1 MKLAKYIKPY
11 LFFAILSPLMMVV
24 EVVVDLIQPTLMSVI
39 VDEGVIGGDISK
51 LVRTGIL
58 MLLLVIVGG
67 VGGLSASYFA
77 SVASQGFGCDLRGD
91 IFRHVMA
98 FSLEQTDKFSTG
110 SLVTRLTNDVT
121 ALQNFVSMVLRMFIR
136 TPMLFVGGIIMA
148 LSLDVNFS
156 VVLACA
162 MPIELLIVFIVVLK
176 ARPLFDTVQKKIDKV
191 NSIVQE
197 NIIGAR
203 VVKAFVREEHQID
216 RFDDANRDLRDT
228 TLYVQ
233 KLLSILHPAMM
244 IIMNVSVVAI
254 ILIGGLRVQAG
265 ELEVGKI
272 MAAITY
278 ITQILFSLLMVAMGF
293 QMFSRTLAS
302 ARRINEVL
310 DEKPVIVSGNAAP
323 ERAPQGGSVKFENVS
338 FRYPG
343 TAGKPVLQ
351 NINLEVKPGE
361 FLAILGS
368 TGSGKSTLVKL
379 IPRFYDATEGRV
391 LVNDVDVRDYDL
403 KDLRG
408 RISFVL
414 QTSELFSGTIA
425 DNIRWGYDEATDEE
439 VRHAAKIAQAD
450 EFINSF
456 ADGYDTFVAEKGASL
471 SGGQKQ
477 RIAIARAILRKPEII
492 IFDDST
498 SALDV
503 GTESR
508 LRAALKEELKGTTI
522 IMIAQRITSV
532 MAADRIA
539 VIEDGVITACAPH
552 DELMK
557 TSDTYREIYNSQLG
571 QRGISETDIE
581 ELEALAEGG
590 AVGAQG

>member
-272 MAAITY
+272 MAATTY

-590 AVGAQG
+590 AVGA

>member
-590 AVGAQG
+590 AVGA

>member
-176 ARPLFDTVQKKIDKV
+176 AHPLFDTVQKKIDKV

-590 AVGAQG
+590 AVGA

>member
-471 SGGQKQ
+471 SGGHQQ
-477 RIAIARAILRKPEII
+477 RITIARAILRKPEII

-590 AVGAQG
+590 AVGA

>member
-11 LFFAILSPLMMVV
+11 FFFAILSPLMMVV

-590 AVGAQG
+590 AVGA

>member
-11 LFFAILSPLMMVV
+11 LLFAILSPLMMVV

-39 VDEGVIGGDISK
+39 VDEGVIAGDMSK
-51 LVRTGIL
+51 IVSTGIL
-58 MLLLVIVGG
+58 MLVLVLVGG
-67 VGGLSASYFA
+67 IGGLSASYFS

-91 IFRHVMA
+91 IFKKVMNL
-98 FSLEQTDKFSTG
+98 SLQQTDKFSTG

-121 ALQNFVSMVLRMFIR
+121 TIQNFVAMVLRMFIR

-148 LSLDVNFS
+148 LSLDVKFS
-156 VVLACA
+156 IVLAFA

-176 ARPLFDTVQKKIDKV
+176 ARPLFDTVQKKIDNV

-197 NIIGAR
+197 NVTGAR
-203 VVKAFVREEHQID
+203 VVKAYVREEHQISK
-216 RFDDANRDLRDT
+216 FDEANRDLRDT

-233 KLLSILHPAMM
+233 KLLSTLHPAMM

-254 ILIGGLRVQAG
+254 ILIGGLQVQAG
-265 ELEVGKI
+265 ALEVGKI

-278 ITQILFSLLMVAMGF
+278 VTQILFSLMMVAMMF
-293 QMFSRTLAS
+293 QMLSRTIAS

-310 DEKPVIVSGNAAP
+310 DEIPAIMSGDKAP
-323 ERAPQGGSVKFENVS
+323 EHKQGGGSVKFENVS

-343 TAGKPVLQ
+343 TAGKPVLSK
-351 NINLEVKPGE
+351 INLDIKPGE
-361 FLAILGS
+361 YVAILGA
-368 TGSGKSTLVKL
+368 TGSGKSSLVKL

-391 LVNDVDVRDYDL
+391 LVNGIDVREYEI
-403 KDLRG
+403 KNLRD
-408 RISFVL
+408 RIAFVL
-414 QTSELFSGTIA
+414 QTSELFSGTVA
-425 DNIRWGYDEATDEE
+425 DNIRWGREDASDEE
-439 VRHAAKIAQAD
+439 VRRAAKIAQAD
-450 EFINSF
+450 DFINSF
-456 ADGYDTFVAEKGASL
+456 NDGYETYVAEKGASL

-508 LRAALKEELKGTTI
+508 LRTALRSELKDTTI
-522 IMIAQRITSV
+522 VMIAQRITSV
-532 MAADRIA
+532 MTADRIA

-552 DELMK
+552 DVLIK
-557 TSDTYREIYNSQLG
+557 TSATYRDIYNSQLG
-571 QRGISETDIE
+571 QRGLSENDVA
-581 ELEALAEGG
+581 ELGVLAEGG
-590 AVGAQG
+590 VTVG

>member
-11 LFFAILSPLMMVV
+11 LLFAILSPLMMVV

-39 VDEGVIGGDISK
+39 VDEGVIAGDMSK
-51 LVRTGIL
+51 IVSTGIL
-58 MLLLVIVGG
+58 MLVLVLVGG
-67 VGGLSASYFA
+67 IGGLSASYFS

-91 IFRHVMA
+91 IFKKVMNL
-98 FSLEQTDKFSTG
+98 SLQQTDKFSTG

-121 ALQNFVSMVLRMFIR
+121 TIQNFVAMVLRMFIR

-148 LSLDVNFS
+148 LSLDVKFS
-156 VVLACA
+156 IVLAFA

-176 ARPLFDTVQKKIDKV
+176 ARPLFDTVQKKIDNV

-197 NIIGAR
+197 NVTGAR
-203 VVKAFVREEHQID
+203 VVKAYVREEHQISK
-216 RFDDANRDLRDT
+216 FDEANRDLRDT

-233 KLLSILHPAMM
+233 KLLSTLHPAMM

-254 ILIGGLRVQAG
+254 ILIGGLQVQAG
-265 ELEVGKI
+265 ALEVGKI

-278 ITQILFSLLMVAMGF
+278 VTQILFSLMMVAMMF
-293 QMFSRTLAS
+293 QMLSRTIAS

-310 DEKPVIVSGNAAP
+310 DEIPAIMSGDKAP
-323 ERAPQGGSVKFENVS
+323 ERKQGGGSVKFENVS

-343 TAGKPVLQ
+343 TAGKPVLSK
-351 NINLEVKPGE
+351 INLDIKPGE
-361 FLAILGS
+361 YVAILGA
-368 TGSGKSTLVKL
+368 TGSGKSSLVKL

-391 LVNDVDVRDYDL
+391 LVNGIDVREYEI
-403 KDLRG
+403 KNLRD
-408 RISFVL
+408 RIAFVL
-414 QTSELFSGTIA
+414 QTSELFSGTVA
-425 DNIRWGYDEATDEE
+425 DNIRWGREDASDEE
-439 VRHAAKIAQAD
+439 VRRAAKIAQAD
-450 EFINSF
+450 DFINSF
-456 ADGYDTFVAEKGASL
+456 NDGYETYVAEKGASL

-508 LRAALKEELKGTTI
+508 LRTALRSELKDTTI
-522 IMIAQRITSV
+522 VMIAQRITSV
-532 MAADRIA
+532 MTADRIA

-552 DELMK
+552 DVLIK
-557 TSDTYREIYNSQLG
+557 TSATYRDIYNSQLG
-571 QRGISETDIE
+571 QRGLSENDVA
-581 ELEALAEGG
+581 ELGVLAEGG
-590 AVGAQG
+590 VTVG

>member
-379 IPRFYDATEGRV
+379 IPRFYDAIEGRV

-590 AVGAQG
+590 AVGA

>member
-67 VGGLSASYFA
+67 VGGLSASYFV

-176 ARPLFDTVQKKIDKV
+176 AHPLFDTVQKKIDKV

-590 AVGAQG
+590 AVGA

>member
-11 LFFAILSPLMMVV
+11 LLFAILSPLMMVV

-39 VDEGVIGGDISK
+39 VDEGVIAGDMSK
-51 LVRTGIL
+51 IVSTGIL
-58 MLLLVIVGG
+58 MLVLVLVGG
-67 VGGLSASYFA
+67 IGGLSASYFS

-91 IFRHVMA
+91 IFKKVMNL
-98 FSLEQTDKFSTG
+98 SLQQTDKFSTG

-121 ALQNFVSMVLRMFIR
+121 TIQNFVAMVLRMFIR

-148 LSLDVNFS
+148 LSLDVKFS
-156 VVLACA
+156 IVLAFA

-176 ARPLFDTVQKKIDKV
+176 ARPLFDTVQKKIDNV

-197 NIIGAR
+197 NVTGAR
-203 VVKAFVREEHQID
+203 VVKAYVREEHQISK
-216 RFDDANRDLRDT
+216 FDEANRDLRDT

-233 KLLSILHPAMM
+233 KLLSTLHPAMM

-254 ILIGGLRVQAG
+254 ILIGGLQVQAG
-265 ELEVGKI
+265 ALEVGKI

-278 ITQILFSLLMVAMGF
+278 VTQILFSLMMVAMMF
-293 QMFSRTLAS
+293 QMLSRTIAS

-310 DEKPVIVSGNAAP
+310 DEIPAIMSGDKAP
-323 ERAPQGGSVKFENVS
+323 ERKQGGGSVKFENVS

-343 TAGKPVLQ
+343 TAGKPVLSK
-351 NINLEVKPGE
+351 INLDIKPGE
-361 FLAILGS
+361 YVAILGA
-368 TGSGKSTLVKL
+368 TGSGKSSLVKL

-391 LVNDVDVRDYDL
+391 LVNGIDVREYEI
-403 KDLRG
+403 KNLRD
-408 RISFVL
+408 RIAFVL
-414 QTSELFSGTIA
+414 QTSELFSGTVA
-425 DNIRWGYDEATDEE
+425 DNIRWGREDASDEE
-439 VRHAAKIAQAD
+439 VRCAAKIAQAD
-450 EFINSF
+450 DFINSF
-456 ADGYDTFVAEKGASL
+456 NDGYETYVAEKGASL

-508 LRAALKEELKGTTI
+508 LRTALRSELKDTTI
-522 IMIAQRITSV
+522 VMIAQRITSV
-532 MAADRIA
+532 MTADRIA

-552 DELMK
+552 DVLIK
-557 TSDTYREIYNSQLG
+557 TSATYRDIYNSQLG
-571 QRGISETDIE
+571 QRGLSENDVA
-581 ELEALAEGG
+581 ELGVLAEGG
-590 AVGAQG
+590 VTVG

>member
-310 DEKPVIVSGNAAP
+310 DESP
-323 ERAPQGGSVKFENVS
+323 
-338 FRYPG
+338 
-343 TAGKPVLQ
+343 
-351 NINLEVKPGE
+351 
-361 FLAILGS
+361 
-368 TGSGKSTLVKL
+368 
-379 IPRFYDATEGRV
+379 
-391 LVNDVDVRDYDL
+391 
-403 KDLRG
+403 
-408 RISFVL
+408 
-414 QTSELFSGTIA
+414 
-425 DNIRWGYDEATDEE
+425 
-439 VRHAAKIAQAD
+439 
-450 EFINSF
+450 
-456 ADGYDTFVAEKGASL
+456 
-471 SGGQKQ
+471 
-477 RIAIARAILRKPEII
+477 
-492 IFDDST
+492 
-498 SALDV
+498 
-503 GTESR
+503 
-508 LRAALKEELKGTTI
+508 
-522 IMIAQRITSV
+522 
-532 MAADRIA
+532 
-539 VIEDGVITACAPH
+539 
-552 DELMK
+552 
-557 TSDTYREIYNSQLG
+557 
-571 QRGISETDIE
+571 
-581 ELEALAEGG
+581 
-590 AVGAQG
+590 

>member
-310 DEKPVIVSGNAAP
+310 DEKPVIVSGNAVP

-590 AVGAQG
+590 AVGA

>member
-539 VIEDGVITACAPH
+539 VIEDGVITTCAPH

-581 ELEALAEGG
+581 EHEALAEGG
-590 AVGAQG
+590 AVGA

>member
-11 LFFAILSPLMMVV
+11 LLFAILSPLMMVV

-39 VDEGVIGGDISK
+39 VDEGVIAGDMSK
-51 LVRTGIL
+51 IVSTGIL
-58 MLLLVIVGG
+58 MLVLVLVGG
-67 VGGLSASYFA
+67 IGGLSASYFS

-91 IFRHVMA
+91 IFKKVMNL
-98 FSLEQTDKFSTG
+98 SLQQTDKFSTG

-121 ALQNFVSMVLRMFIR
+121 TIQNFVAMVLRMFIR

-148 LSLDVNFS
+148 LSLDVKFS
-156 VVLACA
+156 IVLAFA

-176 ARPLFDTVQKKIDKV
+176 ARPLFDTVQKKIDNV

-197 NIIGAR
+197 NVTGAR
-203 VVKAFVREEHQID
+203 VVKAYVREEHQISK
-216 RFDDANRDLRDT
+216 FDEANRDLRDT

-233 KLLSILHPAMM
+233 KLLSTLHPAMM

-254 ILIGGLRVQAG
+254 ILIGGLQVQAG
-265 ELEVGKI
+265 ALEVGKI

-278 ITQILFSLLMVAMGF
+278 VTQILFSLMMVAMMF
-293 QMFSRTLAS
+293 QMLSRTIAS

-310 DEKPVIVSGNAAP
+310 DEIPAIMSGDKAP
-323 ERAPQGGSVKFENVS
+323 ERKQGGGSVKFENVS

-343 TAGKPVLQ
+343 TAGKPVLSK
-351 NINLEVKPGE
+351 INLDIKPGE
-361 FLAILGS
+361 YVAILGA
-368 TGSGKSTLVKL
+368 TGSGKSSLVKL

-391 LVNDVDVRDYDL
+391 LVNGIDVREYEI
-403 KDLRG
+403 KNLRD
-408 RISFVL
+408 RIAFVL
-414 QTSELFSGTIA
+414 QTSELFSGTVA
-425 DNIRWGYDEATDEE
+425 DNIRWGREDASDEE
-439 VRHAAKIAQAD
+439 VRCAAKIAQAD
-450 EFINSF
+450 DFINSF
-456 ADGYDTFVAEKGASL
+456 NDGYETYVAEKGASL

-508 LRAALKEELKGTTI
+508 LRTALRSELKDTTI
-522 IMIAQRITSV
+522 VMIAQRITSV
-532 MAADRIA
+532 MTADRIA

-552 DELMK
+552 DVLIK
-557 TSDTYREIYNSQLG
+557 TSATYRDIYNSQLG
-571 QRGISETDIE
+571 QRGLSENDVS
-581 ELEALAEGG
+581 ELGVLAEGG
-590 AVGAQG
+590 VTVV

>member
-361 FLAILGS
+361 FFAILGS

-590 AVGAQG
+590 AVGA

>member
-450 EFINSF
+450 EFLKSF

-590 AVGAQG
+590 AVGA